1 MSVDTVNDRQYA
13 QISVIFFKAER
24 VSGKITIFAESALG
38 CKCYAMK
45 QRFYKYEGAGNDF
58 VVIDGR
64 TGGFIPG
71 RERVAFLCDR
81 RRGIGADGLMI
92 LGHDPVQQCGN
103 GGRCIALF
111 AEHLGIGGATKRF
124 TGIDG
129 VHEARMLEVE
139 GDRGEVA
146 LGMIDVPEIDRH
158 DGFCF
163 LNTGSPHY
171 VEFVEDVRS
180 VDVRSRGAAVRWGEP
195 FAAGGGTNVNF
206 VERVG
211 DGHIRVR
218 TFERGV
224 EDETLACGTGA
235 TASALATALL
245 SGSPVRRYRV
255 DVEGGILFVSFESAD
270 GSSFNH
276 VVLTGPAKKVFEG
289 EIDLKI

>member
-1 MSVDTVNDRQYA
+1 MVTLPVSLHGGPLSVDTVNDRQYA

-92 LGHDPVQQCGN
+92 LGHDPEQQFRMRYFNADGGESTMCGN

-111 AEHLGIGGATKRF
+111 AEHLGIGGATKLF

-158 DGFCF
+158 DGYCF

-180 VDVRSRGAAVRWGEP
+180 VDVCSRGAAVRWGEP

-211 DGHIRVR
+211 DGHIPGAHVR
-218 TFERGV
+218 ARRRGR
-224 EDETLACGTGA
+224 DARLRY
-235 TASALATALL
+235 
-245 SGSPVRRYRV
+245 GSY
-255 DVEGGILFVSFESAD
+255 GIGIGDRA
-270 GSSFNH
+270 
-276 VVLTGPAKKVFEG
+276 AQR
-289 EIDLKI
+289 

>member
-1 MSVDTVNDRQYA
+1 MVTLPVSLHGGPLSVDTVNDRQYA

-92 LGHDPVQQCGN
+92 LGHDPVQQFRMRYFNADGGESTMCGN

-146 LGMIDVPEIDRH
+146 LGMIDVPEID
-158 DGFCF
+158 
-163 LNTGSPHY
+163 
-171 VEFVEDVRS
+171 
-180 VDVRSRGAAVRWGEP
+180 
-195 FAAGGGTNVNF
+195 
-206 VERVG
+206 
-211 DGHIRVR
+211 
-218 TFERGV
+218 
-224 EDETLACGTGA
+224 
-235 TASALATALL
+235 
-245 SGSPVRRYRV
+245 PVSYTHLHRRNDTR
-255 DVEGGILFVSFESAD
+255 
-270 GSSFNH
+270 
-276 VVLTGPAKKVFEG
+276 
-289 EIDLKI
+289 

>member
-92 LGHDPVQQCGN
+92 LGHDPEQQFRMRYFNADGGESTMCGN

-111 AEHLGIGGATKRF
+111 AEHLGIGRCNQ
-124 TGIDG
+124 
-129 VHEARMLEVE
+129 
-139 GDRGEVA
+139 A
-146 LGMIDVPEIDRH
+146 L
-158 DGFCF
+158 
-163 LNTGSPHY
+163 Y
-171 VEFVEDVRS
+171 
-180 VDVRSRGAAVRWGEP
+180 
-195 FAAGGGTNVNF
+195 
-206 VERVG
+206 
-211 DGHIRVR
+211 GH
-218 TFERGV
+218 
-224 EDETLACGTGA
+224 
-235 TASALATALL
+235 
-245 SGSPVRRYRV
+245 RRR
-255 DVEGGILFVSFESAD
+255 A
-270 GSSFNH
+270 
-276 VVLTGPAKKVFEG
+276 
-289 EIDLKI
+289 